1 MAFVAMVYATT
12 PEQARAIAERY
23 SRGDAG
29 RIVGVY
35 TLPERGTVTTCR
47 GWCKAGS
54 GWTRDASG
62 VMVHACGGRHPDWR
76 RHIRTALL
84 DMFGINRLPRSRT
97 PAMFQNPEGYGK

>member
-1 MAFVAMVYATT
+1 MPFIAIVYATT
-12 PEQARAIAERY
+12 PEQVRAIDARY
-23 SRGDAG
+23 SDGDAG

-35 TLPERGTVTTCR
+35 ALPAAGTVPTCR
-47 GWCKAGS
+47 GWCKAGP

-76 RHIRTALL
+76 KRIRVALL

-97 PAMFQNPEGYGK
+97 PAMFQNPEGYDK